1 MAWSGT
7 FLGIQVWYPVTPG
20 FIDDEISASVTDV
33 EQVSVG
39 GSNVRYT
46 VDCQLEPESIVVPTQ
61 AQAKALAHRM
71 RYGTGRAFRGALSS
85 WPQPLGIEEIT
96 GAIRVSSAAVA
107 GAETIRLSSSEP
119 RIGQYFTIGVDRTL
133 YMIVDGDGSS
143 TKLIRPTLNLSVSSG
158 VAINTSPTPPMKHRA
173 GSGIGY
179 GINPQGIAIPRISLI
194 SSTSAP
200 A

>member
-39 GSNVRYT
+39 GANVRYT
-46 VDCQLEPESIVVPTQ
+46 VDFQLHPESIVVPTR
-61 AQAKALAHRM
+61 AQAKVFAHRM
-71 RYGTGRAFRGALSS
+71 RYGSGRAFRDALSS
-85 WPQPLGIEEIT
+85 WPQSLGIEEIT
-96 GAIRVSSAAVA
+96 STIRVAAA
-107 GAETIRLSSSEP
+107 AASGAETIRLSSSEP
-119 RIGQYFTIGVDRTL
+119 LVGQYFTIGVDRTL

-158 VAINTSPTPPMKHRA
+158 VAINTNPTPPMKHRA
-173 GSGIGY
+173 GSGVGY
-179 GINPQGIAIPRISLI
+179 GTNPQGISTPSVSLI
-194 SSTSAP
+194 TSTSAP